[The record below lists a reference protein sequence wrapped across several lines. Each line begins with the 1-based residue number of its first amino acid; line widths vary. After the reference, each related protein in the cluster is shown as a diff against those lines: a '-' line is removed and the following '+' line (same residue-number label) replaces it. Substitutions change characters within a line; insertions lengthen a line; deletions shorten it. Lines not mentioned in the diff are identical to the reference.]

1 MGTVAES
8 GARLVELHFDN
19 ALAASLH
26 TGGKPGLRFR
36 LEVLRALPALARDV
50 ENEAGVP
57 RHPCGLRGR
66 LFRAEG
72 TFVGLDHRPLSPFT
86 RWRLARWE
94 QFPLAR

>member
-1 MGTVAES
+1 MGTVVES

-26 TGGKPGLRFR
+26 TGGKPRLRFR

-50 ENEAGVP
+50 ETKPEYRAIPAVCGASLFWAG
-57 RHPCGLRGR
+57 
-66 LFRAEG
+66 G